1 MRLTEL
7 LEGGKPDVADKTA
20 LNGLEI
26 TGITCDSR
34 EVEPGFVF
42 AALPGSRTDGRAFID
57 EAARRGAVAVLGPP
71 GTEAA
76 TGEHALPLLIDE
88 NPRRRFALMAA
99 RYYGQQ
105 PSTVVAVTGT
115 NGKTSVVSFTRQI
128 WQGLGRAA
136 ASVGTL
142 GVTAPDM
149 AVSGSLTTPD
159 PVALHRNLS
168 NLAVRGVEC
177 LALEASSHG
186 LAQYR
191 LDGIDIEAAAFTNLS
206 RDHLDYH
213 GSFEA
218 YLEAKMRLF
227 SEVMDMDGIAV
238 LNADSAPSAP
248 VLSACKTRG
257 VRAVTYGFRGGDV
270 RIERAVPLPD
280 GQRLR
285 ITVAG
290 KTHTVTLPLVGAFQA
305 SNALCALGLAA
316 VCGDDCDRVVATL
329 ETLEGAPGRVQRVA
343 TLANGAA
350 GYVDYAHTPD
360 ALANILEALR
370 PHALG
375 RLHVVFGAG
384 GDRDS
389 GKRPEMGRIASEL
402 ADHVIVT
409 DDNPRTEDAA
419 EIRRQVLSQC
429 PGAREIGDRAEA
441 IAAAVAGLGADDLL
455 VVAGKG
461 HETGQIVGTD
471 ILPFDDASVLAAAM
485 GETDA

>member
-7 LEGGKPDVADKTA
+7 LEGDGLDVADRTA
-20 LNGLEI
+20 LNGMDIVGL
-26 TGITCDSR
+26 TCDSR
-34 EVEPGFVF
+34 EVEPGFLF
-42 AALPGSRTDGRAFID
+42 AALPGTRADGRAFIP
-57 EAARRGAVAVLGPP
+57 EAIRRGAVAVLGPP
-71 GTEAA
+71 GIEVDI
-76 TGEHALPLLIDE
+76 GKSALPLLIDE

-115 NGKTSVVSFTRQI
+115 NGKTSVVSFVRQI
-128 WQGLGRAA
+128 WQRLGRAA

-142 GVTAPDM
+142 GITAPHM
-149 AVSGSLTTPD
+149 ASPGSLTTPD

-213 GSFEA
+213 GSLEA
-218 YLEAKMRLF
+218 YLEAKLRLF
-227 SEVMDMDGIAV
+227 SEVMDVDGIAV
-238 LNADSAPSAP
+238 LNADAAPSAP
-248 VLSACKTRG
+248 VLSACRTRG
-257 VRAVTYGFRGGDV
+257 VRLVTYGFRGGDM

-280 GQRLR
+280 GQSLKL
-285 ITVAG
+285 TVAG
-290 KTHTVTLPLVGAFQA
+290 KTHTVSLPLVGAFQA

-316 VCGDDCDRVVATL
+316 VCGDDCDRVVAAL
-329 ETLEGAPGRVQRVA
+329 ETLEGVPGRVQRVA
-343 TLANGAA
+343 TLANAAA

-360 ALANILEALR
+360 ALANVLDALR
-370 PHALG
+370 PHARG

-384 GDRDS
+384 GDRDR
-389 GKRPEMGRIASEL
+389 GKRPEMGRVASER

-419 EIRRQVLSQC
+419 EIRRQVLAQC

-441 IAAAVAGLGADDLL
+441 IATAVAALGPDDLL

-461 HETGQIVGTD
+461 HETGQTVGTD
-471 ILPFDDASVLAAAM
+471 VLPFDDAGVLAAAM
-485 GETDA
+485 AEAGS

>member
-1 MRLTEL
+1 M
-7 LEGGKPDVADKTA
+7 ADKTA
-20 LNGLEI
+20 LNGMDIVGL
-26 TGITCDSR
+26 TCDSR
-34 EVEPGFVF
+34 EVEPGFLF
-42 AALPGSRTDGRAFID
+42 AALPGTRTDGRAFIA
-57 EAARRGAVAVLGPP
+57 EAVRRGAAAVLGPP
-71 GTEAA
+71 GTELDL
-76 TGEHALPLLIDE
+76 GEAVLPLLIDE

-105 PSTVVAVTGT
+105 PATVVAVTGT
-115 NGKTSVVSFTRQI
+115 NGKTSVVSFVRQI
-128 WQGLGRAA
+128 WEGLGRTA

-142 GVTAPDM
+142 GIAAPDM
-149 AVSGSLTTPD
+149 ASPGSLTTPD

-168 NLAVRGVEC
+168 NLALRGVDC

-191 LDGIDIEAAAFTNLS
+191 LDGIDMAAAAFTNLS

-218 YLEAKMRLF
+218 YLGAKLRLF
-227 SEVMDMDGIAV
+227 SEVMDADGIAV

-248 VLSACKTRG
+248 VLSACKARG
-257 VRAVTYGFRGGDV
+257 VRAVTYGFRGGDI
-270 RIERAVPLPD
+270 RIERAVPLPE
-280 GQRLR
+280 GQRLEL
-285 ITVAG
+285 TVAG
-290 KTHTVTLPLVGAFQA
+290 KRHTVSLPLVGAFQA
-305 SNALCALGLAA
+305 SNILCALSLVA

-329 ETLEGAPGRVQRVA
+329 ETLEGVPGRVQRVA

-360 ALANILEALR
+360 ALANVLDALR
-370 PHALG
+370 PHARG

-384 GDRDS
+384 GDRDR
-389 GKRPEMGRIASEL
+389 GKRPEMGRVASER
-402 ADHVIVT
+402 ADRVIVT

-419 EIRRQVLSQC
+419 EIRRQVLAQC

-441 IAAAVAGLGADDLL
+441 IAAAVAALGTDDLL

-461 HETGQIVGTD
+461 HETGQTVGTEV
-471 ILPFDDASVLAAAM
+471 LPFDDAGVLAAAM
-485 GETDA
+485 AEAGR